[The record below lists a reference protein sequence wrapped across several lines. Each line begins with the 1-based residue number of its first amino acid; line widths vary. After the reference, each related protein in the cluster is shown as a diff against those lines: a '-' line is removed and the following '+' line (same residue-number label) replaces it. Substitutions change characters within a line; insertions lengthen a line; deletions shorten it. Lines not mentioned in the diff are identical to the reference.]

1 MRYTS
6 LTAQTNLIE
15 MAEWYFPTPGAR
27 RDAMLEAAGRL
38 LSDFGMHLTTDGEGA
53 LQRPLSASRPTNDD
67 DG

>member
-1 MRYTS
+1 
-6 LTAQTNLIE
+6 
-15 MAEWYFPTPGAR
+15 MADWYFPVPGAR

-53 LQRPLSASRPTNDD
+53 LQRPLFASRPTNDD